1 MATRETDL
9 HDPIKGWLEAQGCA
23 VRSEVKGIDMVGLYE
38 NELLVAIEMKL
49 KLNLEVINQAVE
61 RQGIA
66 DLVYIA
72 VAHDFKA
79 VETKRFKMTLL
90 TLKRLNL
97 GLLLVNLRAEPPIV
111 SLLVK
116 PEAFDF
122 EKSRK
127 LKKNRKELVIQE
139 FKKRSG
145 DFNKAGSTKA
155 KLMTAYREQCLLVA
169 YLMHA
174 RGFAKSKEFE
184 PYGVPSKVVGNI
196 LGRDF
201 NGWFQRLSKG
211 EYCISETGIKAL
223 EENAAVLAF
232 LLKERGINDGRGLAE

>member
-1 MATRETDL
+1 
-9 HDPIKGWLEAQGCA
+9 
-23 VRSEVKGIDMVGLYE
+23 MVGLYE
-38 NELLVAIEMKL
+38 DEVLVAIEMKL

-72 VAHDFKA
+72 VEHDFKS

-97 GLLLVNLRAEPPIV
+97 GLLLVNFRSEPPIV
-111 SLLVK
+111 SLVVK
-116 PEAFDF
+116 PEAYDF

-127 LKKNRKELVIQE
+127 LKKNKKEMVIQE

-169 YLMHA
+169 YLMHVH
-174 RGFAKSKEFE
+174 GFTKSKAFE
-184 PYGVPSKVVGNI
+184 PYGIPPKVVGSI
-196 LGRDF
+196 LGKDF
-201 NGWFQRLSKG
+201 NGWFQRISKG
-211 EYCISETGIKAL
+211 EYCISEIGIKAL
-223 EENAAVLAF
+223 EENASVLAF
-232 LLKERGINDGRGLAE
+232 LLKERGIDDGRGLAE